1 MEKYNIKQRLV
12 SAIFSRIP
20 LSTLMRLANTS
31 AFIPYYH
38 MVSDDE
44 KIHIKHLYNYKN
56 INTFK
61 DDLEFLTKTFS
72 PISLFD
78 LLDLVKSGRALPE
91 KSFLLT
97 FDDGFS
103 EMYDIVTP
111 ILFKKGIPA
120 IFFINSAFIDNKEL
134 CYQHKASLL
143 IEHFQELKSC
153 RLKERISEFLKKTHF
168 EYGDVRSKALLSISY
183 QQKELLDEIAGV
195 MEVDFAE
202 YLVRHRPYLTCDQVN
217 FLIKKG
223 FTVGGHS
230 IDHPLYSSLSLEDQ
244 LHQTIESVKFVRE
257 IFHLNY
263 GVFAFPESDNKVS
276 KEFFAQ
282 LAETGLVDVS
292 FGTAGMVGDSVSNN
306 LQRFSMER
314 PLVAAE
320 RIVAF
325 QHARKLKKLVT
336 RSATI
341 IRK

>member
-1 MEKYNIKQRLV
+1 MDEYKIKQRLV

-20 LSTLMRLANTS
+20 LATLMRLANTS
-31 AFIPYYH
+31 NFIPYYH

-56 INTFK
+56 INAFK
-61 DDLEFLTKTFS
+61 DDLEFLVKYFS

-78 LLDLVKSGRALPE
+78 LLDFVKHGRALPE

-103 EMYDIVTP
+103 EMHDIVMP
-111 ILFKKGIPA
+111 ILFRKGIPA

-143 IEHFQELKSC
+143 IEHFQGLKSW
-153 RLKERISEFLKKTHF
+153 RLKERVSAFLKKTHF
-168 EYGDVRSKALLSISY
+168 EYGDVRSALLSISY
-183 QQKELLDEIAGV
+183 QQKELLDEIADV

-202 YLVRHRPYLTCDQVN
+202 YLARQRPYLTCDQVN
-217 FLIKKG
+217 FLITKG

-230 IDHPLYSSLSLEDQ
+230 IDHPLYSSLSLKDQ
-244 LHQTIESVKFVRE
+244 LHQTMESVKFVRGV
-257 IFHLNY
+257 FNLNY

-276 KEFFAQ
+276 REFFAQ

-292 FGTAGMVGDSVSNN
+292 FGTAGMVADSVSNN

-314 PLVAAE
+314 PLIAAE
-320 RIVAF
+320 KIVAF
-325 QHARKLKKLVT
+325 QHARKLKKLFT
-336 RSATI
+336 RNATI